1 MRRRK
6 VKEGEEGWRKSDS
19 KVGINSGKK
28 KKKKKKKKKRK
39 SEKGGEELEGE

>member
-28 KKKKKKKKKRK
+28 KKKKKRK

>member
-28 KKKKKKKKKRK
+28 KKKKKRK
-39 SEKGGEELEGE
+39 SEKGGAELEGE

>member
-28 KKKKKKKKKRK
+28 KKKKKKK

>member
-6 VKEGEEGWRKSDS
+6 VKEGEEGWRKSDG

-28 KKKKKKKKKRK
+28 KKKKKKK

>member
-6 VKEGEEGWRKSDS
+6 VKEGEEGWRKSDG

-28 KKKKKKKKKRK
+28 KKKKK

>member
-28 KKKKKKKKKRK
+28 NKKRK
-39 SEKGGEELEGE
+39 SEKGGAELEGE

>member
-28 KKKKKKKKKRK
+28 KKKKKK

>member
-28 KKKKKKKKKRK
+28 KKKKKKKKRK

>member
-28 KKKKKKKKKRK
+28 KKKKKKRK

>member
-28 KKKKKKKKKRK
+28 KKKKKKKK

>member
-6 VKEGEEGWRKSDS
+6 VKQGEEGWRKSDS

-28 KKKKKKKKKRK
+28 KKKKKKK